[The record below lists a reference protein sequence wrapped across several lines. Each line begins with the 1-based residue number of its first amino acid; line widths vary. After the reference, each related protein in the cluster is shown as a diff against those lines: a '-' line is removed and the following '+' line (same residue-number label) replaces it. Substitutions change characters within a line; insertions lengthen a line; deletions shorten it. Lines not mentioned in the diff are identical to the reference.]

1 MRRALRVGS
10 PGSGAATR
18 DQGTDT
24 RGTRRFAQNGDVPVT
39 RLTGRKDH
47 PGSLALTAAE
57 DALHAERTARE
68 QAEIALAQANATIV
82 TLQTK
87 LAHAEMA
94 HAEALA
100 AERALRDAE
109 RAQRAAAVE
118 EAKNRPRQPA
128 SPVDETAADQE
139 QEPVQWWVPGWKGAY
154 RGP

>member
-57 DALHAERTARE
+57 EALHAERTARE
-68 QAEIALAQANATIV
+68 QLEIALAQANATIV

-94 HAEALA
+94 HAETLA
-100 AERALRDAE
+100 AERALREAE
-109 RAQRAAAVE
+109 QAQRAAAVE
-118 EAKNRPRQPA
+118 EAKNRSRQPA
-128 SPVDETAADQE
+128 SPMDETAADLE